1 MNLSFLNIIPAK
13 FRRRGAV
20 VIFTII
26 LRAVLNFV
34 GLAMLLPVLM
44 LILDADSVRANP
56 YMERVFEMSG
66 IKSTGWFIAAVCA
79 AVVLVIA
86 IKCLLNLWLYRTERN
101 YIYAL
106 YRHMS
111 RKMYIDYR
119 NRGLQFIKNSNSST
133 LARNVNS
140 VCLLFIT
147 GILRPAAVIVSES
160 VLFLMIFTALA
171 IYDLPAALLV
181 VAIFLPS
188 AWLYI
193 RVVRGGLAR
202 YGEAENKAQRSKAR
216 NVIDTYRGYS
226 DIEVNNAFPEML
238 ARFEREMDSVV
249 AMRSKSDTISLL
261 PQIFTE
267 TGLAIG
273 LSAMIV
279 INLGV
284 EGDRLRIL
292 FGVFAVTALRILP
305 SIRNIMAA
313 WSSIRY
319 NRYTLPIIRDARIDG
334 TGDDIEHS
342 AQRMP
347 FNSEISIENLS
358 FTFDGSESRVLGSFS
373 AVIRKGE
380 RVGIRGRSG
389 SGKTTLLNL
398 LLGFYEPSEGT
409 IRIDGTPL
417 TAANRRQWQN
427 NIGYVSQHVF
437 LADGTFADNIA
448 LGCPAEQTDPE
459 RIKRAIEMADL
470 GEFVE
475 SLPDGI
481 NSRVGESG
489 NRLSGG
495 QRQRIGIARALYKQ
509 ADILFFDEATS
520 SLDSGTEENI
530 NSTIE
535 SLSDNNRELT
545 IVIVAHRESSLE
557 RCDRIIT
564 ID

>member
-56 YMERVFEMSG
+56 YMERAFEMSG

-86 IKCLLNLWLYRTERN
+86 IKCLLNMWLYRTERN

-160 VLFLMIFTALA
+160 VLFIMIFTALA

-319 NRYTLPIIRDARIDG
+319 NRYTLPIIRDARIDD

-358 FTFDGSESRVLGSFS
+358 FTFDGSESRVLDNFS